1 MRVRVCVCAHVCAVH
16 LCVVGKLKP
25 QALTSSSL
33 KSQELCAYAQDFFSD
48 LTFNPLSGEDGF
60 HCPTF
65 AARVRSGGHVQVA
78 GGVTNLLVNPS
89 FEEDLS
95 GNWQSFGFSMVR
107 HSEDKV
113 HGDYSVKC
121 TGR

>member
-1 MRVRVCVCAHVCAVH
+1 MGFTVLLSLHVFVAVATW
-16 LCVVGKLKP
+16 K
-25 QALTSSSL
+25 
-33 KSQELCAYAQDFFSD
+33 
-48 LTFNPLSGEDGF
+48 
-60 HCPTF
+60 
-65 AARVRSGGHVQVA
+65 VA

-89 FEEDLS
+89 FEEDLT